1 MQAEHELFDCVEI
14 MLFGIPLVC
23 HMTWYTEK
31 KNKKH
36 IVLLYSESMTIPIPI
51 ADNDL

>member
-1 MQAEHELFDCVEI
+1 MQAKHELFDCVEI
-14 MLFGIPLVC
+14 MLFGIPLIC

-31 KNKKH
+31 KKKH